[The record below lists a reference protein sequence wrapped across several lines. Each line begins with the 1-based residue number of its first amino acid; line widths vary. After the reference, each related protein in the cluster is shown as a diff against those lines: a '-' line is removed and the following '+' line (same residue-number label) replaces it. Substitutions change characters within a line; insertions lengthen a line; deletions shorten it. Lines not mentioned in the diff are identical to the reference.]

1 MSLLTKTKVSFK
13 ILQVNFTRKQ
23 RTQDFIRVEV
33 FENDESV
40 GWFWQSP
47 KLIRNN
53 IKKFGDES
61 YINAKEHEKL
71 FNEIKVMR

>member
-71 FNEIKVMR
+71 FNEIKVIR